1 MRLALTLIAAL
12 APALSQGQEQ
22 TQCAAVTS
30 EVTLATLSGHRID
43 SVFIETAHPSLG
55 RLAHIAGRMHVRTRP
70 EVIRRELLF
79 APGDTVDT
87 LLVAESMRRLRKL
100 PFLQY
105 AHVEA
110 RQCPASSGESLALT
124 VVTRDSWTARPD
136 LKTGR
141 KAAGLGVT
149 ERNLFGTGR
158 SVSLDLVSR
167 NRSLGAGIAAS
178 DAFGFGSGVRT
189 RVQYQQYSDGF
200 GRELSLAR
208 RQTSLADRW
217 RARLDLLDQR
227 HDPATPLSE
236 HFDRTSGELLGGVR
250 INSSEAS
257 HVVYLLAG
265 AESEHSALVAA
276 PNTQVLGPVRVDRR
290 FTGPEIGFSVLAA
303 RYDTLTWLLPGGA
316 LIDVPR
322 TLEGEIVVG
331 VGPGTVTGRDSTGPV
346 ERSRSDFMTRYD
358 AWIGREWLPTQT
370 MRVVGDVWASGYSGS
385 GDWYSGH
392 TRAAISA
399 ERAASHGIWHLTGA
413 AEQLT
418 DPDPDIRALSIFDR
432 ALPFVPSRLRLAE
445 SALTLSLER
454 TRHLRPLGSTF
465 ELDGSVF
472 GAISR
477 RWDSAPSSSSSD
489 DFSVSV
495 VGLGIAL
502 TPRRAGGST
511 LRLDCGIPVTAS
523 PGVRRVPRL
532 SITLLPWLE
541 AGRHRDKTGSF

>member
-1 MRLALTLIAAL
+1 MRLALTLVAAL
-12 APALSQGQEQ
+12 APAVSYGQEQ

-43 SVFIETAHPSLG
+43 SVFIETAHPRLG
-55 RLAHIAGRMHVRTRP
+55 RLARLAGRMHVRTRP

-100 PFLQY
+100 PFLEY

-110 RQCPASSGESLALT
+110 RQCPAPSGESLALT
-124 VVTRDSWTARPD
+124 VVTRDAWTARPD

-141 KAAGLGVT
+141 KASGLGVT

-158 SVSLDLVSR
+158 SVSLDIVSR
-167 NRSLGAGIAAS
+167 NRSLGAGVAAF

-189 RVQYQQYSDGF
+189 RAQYQQYSDGF

-208 RQTSLADRW
+208 RQASLADRW
-217 RARLDLLDQR
+217 RAQLEFLDQR
-227 HDPATPLSE
+227 HEPTAPLSE
-236 HFDRTSGELLGGVR
+236 HFERTSGELLAGVR
-250 INSSEAS
+250 VNSSQAS
-257 HVVYLLAG
+257 RVVYLLAG
-265 AESEHSALVAA
+265 AESEYSALVAA
-276 PNTQVLGPVRVDRR
+276 PNAQVIGPVRVDRR
-290 FTGPEIGFSVLAA
+290 FAGPEIGLSVLAA
-303 RYDTLTWLLPGGA
+303 SYDTLTWLLPGGA
-316 LIDVPR
+316 LVDVPR

-331 VGPGTVTGRDSTGPV
+331 IGHGSVTARDSAGPV

-358 AWIGREWLPTQT
+358 AWIGREWLPTRT
-370 MRVVGDVWASGYSGS
+370 MRVVGDVWASGYGGS

-392 TRAAISA
+392 ARAAVSA
-399 ERAASHGIWHLTGA
+399 ERAASNGTWQLTGA

-454 TRHLRPLGSTF
+454 TRHLRPVGSSF

-472 GAISR
+472 GAVSK
-477 RWDSAPSSSSSD
+477 RWGPAPSPSNPD

-502 TPRRAGGST
+502 APRRAGGST
-511 LRLDCGIPVTAS
+511 LRLDCGIPVTAT
-523 PGVRRVPRL
+523 PGVRQVPRL

-541 AGRHRDKTGSF
+541 AGRHRDKTGSY